1 MIETKNG
8 RMVFNDFTTPAE
20 KCIGCGACTSVCPT
34 GAIIVEDRDGYRVTE
49 ITGTVVRKQALE
61 VCSCCGETFSAS
73 VNQEMETRMEL
84 GKMTRG
90 ASCARPV
97 PAAKSAES
105 MQQMQG

>member
-1 MIETKNG
+1 M
-8 RMVFNDFTTPAE
+8 
-20 KCIGCGACTSVCPT
+20 
-34 GAIIVEDRDGYRVTE
+34 EDRDGYRVTE

-90 ASCARPV
+90 GILCPTCAR
-97 PAAKSAES
+97 AKSAES
-105 MQQMQG
+105 MQQMQWMTSVF